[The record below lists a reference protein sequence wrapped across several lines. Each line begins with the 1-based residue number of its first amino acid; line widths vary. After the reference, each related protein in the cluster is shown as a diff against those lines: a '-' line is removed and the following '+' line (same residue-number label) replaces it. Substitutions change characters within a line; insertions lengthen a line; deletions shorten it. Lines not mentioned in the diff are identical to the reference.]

1 MMTGFGLA
9 FLAGIL
15 SVLSPCGLPL
25 VPIVLGTALV
35 EHRFGPI
42 ALAAGLSL
50 SFVTVGLFVATVG
63 FSIGLDGSAF
73 RTAGAVLLVTIGI
86 VLIVPRLQ
94 ARFVLAASRAGAWA
108 DARFGGFS
116 RTGLWGQFGVGL
128 LLGTVWIPCVGP
140 TLGAASVLAA
150 QRENLAQ
157 VAVTMALFGIG
168 SAVPLVLLGL
178 LTRHQ
183 LLRWRGAILM
193 ASGGLKAGMGVLL
206 VALGSAILIGFDR
219 TFETVLVD
227 ASPQWLSELT
237 TRY

>member
-1 MMTGFGLA
+1 M
-9 FLAGIL
+9 
-15 SVLSPCGLPL
+15 LPL

-94 ARFVLAASRAGAWA
+94 ARVVLAGSRAGGWA

-116 RTGLWGQFGVGL
+116 TTGLWGQFGVGL

-150 QRENLAQ
+150 QGENLGAGGDHHGT
-157 VAVTMALFGIG
+157 VRDRERRPACLAWLADTPSAPAMAWHDRRGQWRPKSWYGG
-168 SAVPLVLLGL
+168 SA
-178 LTRHQ
+178 R
-183 LLRWRGAILM
+183 RA
-193 ASGGLKAGMGVLL
+193 GGRNPDR
-206 VALGSAILIGFDR
+206 IGQNSR
-219 TFETVLVD
+219 D
-227 ASPQWLSELT
+227 ASWSMPRRNGS
-237 TRY
+237 RI